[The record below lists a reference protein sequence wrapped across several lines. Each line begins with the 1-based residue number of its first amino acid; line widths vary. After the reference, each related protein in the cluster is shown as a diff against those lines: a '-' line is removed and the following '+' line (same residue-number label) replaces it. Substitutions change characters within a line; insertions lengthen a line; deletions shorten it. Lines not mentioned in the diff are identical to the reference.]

1 MEIEAVRAA
10 YRRYARI
17 YDAVFGPILHPGR
30 KLIIKALD
38 CDPGDHILEV
48 GVGTGL
54 SLPLYPRDVR
64 VTGIDISAEMLAKAR
79 RRVDQERLS
88 QVDAVLEMDA
98 ENLRFAENR
107 FDKVVAMYVVS
118 VVPDPTRLVAEM
130 RRVCKPG
137 GEIFIVNHFRSRNP
151 VIKALEG
158 LVSPLAKLVGFH
170 PDVGLD
176 DLLRKTHLDVVS
188 ISSANLFGYW
198 KVLRCRSAARVP
210 QSLAGDESV
219 GEESAAPTMQEFLK

>member
-30 KLIIKALD
+30 KLIIKALG
-38 CDPGDHILEV
+38 CRPGDHILEV

-54 SLPLYPRDVR
+54 SLPLYPQDVR
-64 VTGIDISAEMLAKAR
+64 VTGIDISAEMLARAR
-79 RRVDQERLS
+79 QRVEHECLA
-88 QVDAVLEMDA
+88 QVHAVLEMDA
-98 ENLRFAENR
+98 EDLRFPENR

-118 VVPDPTRLVAEM
+118 VAPDPTRLVAEM

-137 GEIFIVNHFRSRNP
+137 GEIFIVNHFRSQNLLIR
-151 VIKALEG
+151 VLEG

-176 DLLRKTHLDVVS
+176 DLLRKTHLDVVN
-188 ISSANLFGYW
+188 IRSANLFGYW
-198 KVLRCRSAARVP
+198 KVLRCRSTARVP
-210 QSLAGDESV
+210 QRLVSDDAANDESV
-219 GEESAAPTMQEFLK
+219 AATMQEFSK

>member
-17 YDAVFGPILHPGR
+17 YDAVFGPILNPGR

-38 CDPGDHILEV
+38 CHPGDHILEV

-64 VTGIDISAEMLAKAR
+64 VTGIDISAEMLAKTR
-79 RRVDQERLS
+79 RRVEQERLS

-107 FDKVVAMYVVS
+107 FEKVVAMYVVS
-118 VVPDPTRLVAEM
+118 VVPDPARLVAEM

-151 VIKALEG
+151 IIRALEG
-158 LVSPLAKLVGFH
+158 LASPLAKLVGFH

-210 QSLAGDESV
+210 RPLASDESV
-219 GEESAAPTMQEFLK
+219 GDESAAPTMQEFSK